1 MKFLI
6 GGRHPFLGRY
16 KVGFQN
22 NGFIK
27 ALSLELY
34 SNAGYSIDFSK
45 SVMDVAMYKIDNAY
59 YIPNFSV
66 TPRICKTNLAS
77 NTAFRGYGGPQVVWI
92 MENVF
97 HDVALTLNKPINEVS
112 QHFRFREN
120 HYILDSGN

>member
-1 MKFLI
+1 
-6 GGRHPFLGRY
+6 
-16 KVGFQN
+16 
-22 NGFIK
+22 
-27 ALSLELY
+27 
-34 SNAGYSIDFSK
+34 
-45 SVMDVAMYKIDNAY
+45 MDVAMYKIDNAY

-120 HYILDSGN
+120 HHSGNYLGACIRLKRTISMIFAYTYEHRFRLEI